1 MEYHNLNNQVVKESL
16 EVEATDSFDPTQ
28 RLQKDSPVKDSS
40 KQGEKLSET
49 TASSMS
55 SGMAT
60 STRAKALKIEVEKG
74 SNVNQGEL
82 AKNDFA
88 KKPLKHK
95 NSSGTEVKLAANGEF
110 AGDKAWKPLLT
121 TEQIKD
127 NRGMGAFSNSPSPST
142 SASSTPLPTFSNI
155 NVGVK
160 SMITQHLNQQNT
172 RWVFIPNFSP
182 DIWTG
187 AGYRKANNNNNGIPF
202 EQVKPSNSSQQFN
215 PNSDDN
221 KVTQGGGSPAKKTT
235 YDNLPNSI
243 SPTSDWINALT
254 FTNKNNPQRNQ
265 LLLRSLL
272 GTIPVLI
279 NKSGGSGNEFTHTS
293 EQKWDKTNEKDGN
306 LPGFGEV
313 NGGFIMFLS
322 NLYLL

>member
-1 MEYHNLNNQVVKESL
+1 
-16 EVEATDSFDPTQ
+16 
-28 RLQKDSPVKDSS
+28 
-40 KQGEKLSET
+40 
-49 TASSMS
+49 MS
-55 SGMAT
+55 SGGAT
-60 STRAKALKIEVEKG
+60 STRKALKIEVERG
-74 SNVNQGEL
+74 STDSL
-82 AKNDFA
+82 LKNDFA

-95 NSSGTEVKLAANGEF
+95 NSSGTEVKLEAEKDFPQG
-110 AGDKAWKPLLT
+110 KVWKPVLT
-121 TEQIKD
+121 TDQIKD
-127 NRGMGAFSNSPSPST
+127 NRGMGAFSNSHTATLSV
-142 SASSTPLPTFSNI
+142 SSNTPLPTFSNI

-172 RWVFIPNFSP
+172 RWVFTPNSSP

-202 EQVKPSNSSQQFN
+202 DNVKLSNNSQQFN
-215 PNSDDN
+215 PTSAGG
-221 KVTQGGGSPAKKTT
+221 TQTKKTT
-235 YDNLPNSI
+235 TYSFLPNSI
-243 SPTSDWINALT
+243 SPTSDWSNALT

-279 NKSGGSGNEFTHTS
+279 NKSGTGDEFTHTS
-293 EQKWDKTNEKDGN
+293 DQKWDKTNEKDGN

>member
-1 MEYHNLNNQVVKESL
+1 M
-16 EVEATDSFDPTQ
+16 AD
-28 RLQKDSPVKDSS
+28 
-40 KQGEKLSET
+40 GG
-49 TASSMS
+49 SMS

-60 STRAKALKIEVEKG
+60 STRKALKIEVERG
-74 SNVNQGEL
+74 STDSL
-82 AKNDFA
+82 LKNDFA
-88 KKPLKHK
+88 KKPFKDESNK
-95 NSSGTEVKLAANGEF
+95 KLDASGEF

-160 SMITQHLNQQNT
+160 SMITQHLNKENT
-172 RWVFIPNFSP
+172 RWVFIPNSSP

-187 AGYRKANNNNNGIPF
+187 AGYRKDASNTNGIPF
-202 EQVKPSNSSQQFN
+202 DSVKLSNNSQQFN
-215 PNSDDN
+215 PTSAGG
-221 KVTQGGGSPAKKTT
+221 TQTKKTT
-235 YDNLPNSI
+235 TYSFLPNSI
-243 SPTSDWINALT
+243 SPTSDWSNALT

-265 LLLRSLL
+265 LLFRSLL

-279 NKSGGSGNEFTHTS
+279 NKSGGSGNEFNHTND
-293 EQKWDKTNEKDGN
+293 QKWDKTNEKDGN